1 MPIVFRVHRFTNQ
14 GSSLVCGNENDV
26 VRIVKCFVCDFVI
39 VFLATEVDAFLRE
52 RVNTVF
58 YVSHCFSFLLS
69 FQQVLLF
76 DLQRKMFFEIVVDP
90 CRQTN
95 SQIEVLSLYIQNL
108 RKHTC
113 CKNCKPL
120 VGSFTRRLKNLLES
134 YFFVPRSIAPHAV
147 YE

>member
-26 VRIVKCFVCDFVI
+26 V
-39 VFLATEVDAFLRE
+39 
-52 RVNTVF
+52 
-58 YVSHCFSFLLS
+58 
-69 FQQVLLF
+69 
-76 DLQRKMFFEIVVDP
+76 
-90 CRQTN
+90 
-95 SQIEVLSLYIQNL
+95 LYIQDL

-120 VGSFTRRLKNLLES
+120 VGSFTRRLKNLLEA